1 MEGGLARIPF
11 QYPKCA
17 REGEEAVLCLCPCLG
32 LCLQLPTYPSPL
44 PPASC
49 PLSETQAHAHAQY
62 MHANWHAHTRR
73 QAFDVRANQ
82 ALARLVGAGLP
93 ELYSR

>member
-1 MEGGLARIPF
+1 MGCPASPFNIPSVCAIGG
-11 QYPKCA
+11 
-17 REGEEAVLCLCPCLG
+17 EAVLCRCPCLG

-44 PPASC
+44 PSASR
-49 PLSETQAHAHAQY
+49 PLSDTQAHAHAHY
-62 MHANWHAHTRR
+62 MHANWHAHMRR